1 MGTHKFSSV
10 ADWMQHLTEESNV
23 TCTSCSEKMDV
34 RHQFLLPLPFIA
46 LDFTN
51 QELQISHTFCI
62 EINNQECVYKLHG
75 IVYYGDSHFT
85 ACVISNND
93 MVWYHQGGTS
103 SLKIA
108 WGRKI
113 FLSNK

>member
-1 MGTHKFSSV
+1 M
-10 ADWMQHLTEESNV
+10 
-23 TCTSCSEKMDV
+23 MDV
-34 RHQFLLPLPFIA
+34 RHHFLLPLPLIA
-46 LDFTN
+46 LDFAS
-51 QELQISHTFCI
+51 QELHISHTFSV